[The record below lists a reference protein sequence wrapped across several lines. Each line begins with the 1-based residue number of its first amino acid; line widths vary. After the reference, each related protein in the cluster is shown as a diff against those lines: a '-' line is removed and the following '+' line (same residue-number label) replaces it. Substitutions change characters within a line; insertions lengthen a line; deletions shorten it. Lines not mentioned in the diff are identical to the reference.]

1 MQYFDPSATKEERIY
16 KVVADVFSTFI
27 VVTIIFVITQS
38 MISR

>member
-1 MQYFDPSATKEERIY
+1 MQYFDPSATKEERIC